1 MIVEITT
8 KLVVDLEIIPPDALN
23 SDSQEEYK
31 EDLLCTISNQALD
44 FLDYHL
50 PNTEEIEIQKII
62 PEDEEFEKQVNTWK
76 SEYKKE
82 ISKFNIF

>member
-1 MIVEITT
+1 MIVEITA
-8 KLVVDLEIIPPDALN
+8 KIVVDLKIISPDAIN

-62 PEDEEFEKQVNTWK
+62 PEDEEFKKQVNNWEL
-76 SEYKKE
+76 EYKK
-82 ISKFNIF
+82 

>member
-1 MIVEITT
+1 MIVEIIA
-8 KLVVDLEIIPPDALN
+8 KIVVDLKIISPDAIN